1 MKARPLLLA
10 LWLFG
15 GLAIPLGL
23 IRGPVLGLIPPP
35 RELPRAD
42 GATGRPWVTGDF
54 LPPERFHELEDAL
67 CLVRVQ
73 RVTSFTNGDLA
84 KGRAETAWF
93 RASRDVIGVAVA
105 GYTHHAGISLRAE
118 FRDAAGALQHIDCT
132 LPDPRETWTLWE
144 IKRPAEAREVRLVA
158 EDRTSAHTGWIAFSH
173 PFRSW
178 PPELHAGWSLAQLAT
193 TFALVVVLLWGP
205 GLLACPRE
213 ATPALRCLWFLG
225 TGPLALAAAGVI
237 MWSFSPW
244 VSQRVSGPVLAAL
257 LWAATGLLGRRR
269 GWEPGL
275 EPAFA
280 RALAVAALVAGAM
293 TARAAVSAGPSG
305 ELFRGTVSRNFAL
318 SDRIDSRFSFYAVQA
333 AAQGWSPAA
342 PETEK
347 FHYPWTF
354 FSRGPLAG
362 LAAIPVVLGTGGE
375 PPAVKAEQI
384 WTPFD
389 PQGFAA
395 YRVTL
400 HVLSSGVFVAFYL
413 LLLPLVGAG
422 WALAG
427 CGLAALAPF
436 GVHEVLFTWPK
447 WVATAWLVAAAGLLH
462 AGRPGLAG
470 AATGIGFLYHPLVL
484 LWTPWLALAAAA
496 LGPRQPK
503 AIASSLARLTGAT
516 AAFVLPWM
524 LLGAVMPHLPGTPFA
539 GQGGFMRYW
548 ILADSHLADVDAWLR
563 TRWMNFANTFVP
575 LHLFADEVSFHHF
588 RLSSAYQPS
597 APAEKALFLWW
608 NSLPFALGLM
618 LWVTSAVAA
627 VRFVRHQPW
636 PAAALLFGPAAL
648 LVAYWGGDP
657 LGLMRECGHP
667 LFLTVIGTTVWI
679 AARGGGRLAACLAH
693 SAVPWLQLPETLTML
708 WLATMANA
716 APYPRM
722 HHHLDGL
729 ALAVHLACLLAAAAI
744 LARARRS
751 PPANF
756 SA

>member
-1 MKARPLLLA
+1 MKVRPLLVA
-10 LWLFG
+10 LWMIG

-54 LPPERFHELEDAL
+54 TPARNLPGITDTLRLGEVQAATSHVGGDAA
-67 CLVRVQ
+67 Q
-73 RVTSFTNGDLA
+73 
-84 KGRAETAWF
+84 GRAETAWF
-93 RASRDVIGVAVA
+93 RATRGVIRTAVA
-105 GYTHHAGISLRAE
+105 GYTHHAGIRLWAE
-118 FRDAAGALQHIDCT
+118 FRDAAGGVRRIDCH
-132 LPDPRETWTLWE
+132 LPDPRESWVLWE
-144 IKRPAEAREVRLVA
+144 ISRPADAREVRLVA

-178 PPELHAGWSLAQLAT
+178 PPELEAGWSLLQLGL
-193 TFALVVVLLWGP
+193 TFALALVLLWGP
-205 GLLACPRE
+205 GLLACPPQ
-213 ATPALRCLWFLG
+213 AAPALRCVWFLG
-225 TGPLALAAAGVI
+225 TGPLTLAGAGVI
-237 MWSFSPW
+237 VWSLNPW
-244 VSQRVSGPVLAAL
+244 VAPRVSGPALATVL
-257 LWAATGLLGRRR
+257 WIATGLLARLR
-269 GWEPGL
+269 GWHPRL
-275 EPAFA
+275 DPAFT
-280 RALAVAALVAGAM
+280 RALGVAALVAGAV
-293 TARAAVSAGPSG
+293 TARAGVSVGPAG

-342 PETEK
+342 PETER
-347 FHYPWTF
+347 FYYPWTF

-362 LAAIPVVLGTGGE
+362 LAAIPVVLGTGGS
-375 PPAVKAEQI
+375 PPGVHAEQI

-395 YRVTL
+395 YRVTQ
-400 HVLSSGVFVAFYL
+400 HVLSSGVFAAFFL
-413 LLLPLVGAG
+413 LLVPLVGPG

-436 GVHEVLFTWPK
+436 GVHEVMFTWPK
-447 WVATAWLVAAAGLLH
+447 WAATAWLVAAAGLLH

-484 LWTPWLALAAAA
+484 LWTPWLALACAAI
-496 LGPRQPK
+496 GPRRPA
-503 AIASSLARLTGAT
+503 AIAGNVARLAGAT

-548 ILADSHLADVDAWLR
+548 FLADSHHADAEAWLR

-575 LHLFADEVSFHHF
+575 LHLFADEGSFRHF
-588 RLSSAYQPS
+588 RFSSAYES
-597 APAEKALFLWW
+597 SVPAEKTLFLWW
-608 NSLPFALGLM
+608 NSLPFALGLT
-618 LWVTSAVAA
+618 LWLTSALAA
-627 VRFVRHQPW
+627 GRLVRRHAW
-636 PAAALLFGPAAL
+636 AAAALLLGPAAL
-648 LVAYWGGDP
+648 LVTYWGGDP

-667 LFLTVIGTTVWI
+667 LFLTVIGATVWI
-679 AARGGGRLAACLAH
+679 AARGPGPLAACLAH
-693 SAVPWLQLPETLTML
+693 PAAPWLQLPETLTML
-708 WLATMANA
+708 WLATLANA
-716 APYPRM
+716 APHPRM

-729 ALAVHLACLLAAAAI
+729 ALGVHLTCLLAAAAI

-751 PPANF
+751 APATF
-756 SA
+756 SG